1 MHGTDYPIKDEKGRE
16 AISAVAVSVDYHTD
30 QIDDLYRIVQGGV
43 YYVGK
48 TTTPLVDG
56 ATTNPIMIDGEPVT
70 VEKAGAI
77 AIYQPEGL
85 QAEEFIWD
93 GEKWNSL
100 GSTNGLGDL
109 AFTNQTSASY
119 TPAGSISVVSTQDQ
133 TISVSAVFE
142 GDTVYPDAQVDIPA
156 QAISASLSGKA
167 GTTGHDF
174 GTAHGNHGNP
184 FHHVHRTAFGS
195 FFQRRVQGRHP
206 TEGTFRNWNAGD
218 PLDDL
223 YRIGSSS
230 FHHVHGNRRGHL
242 GFGADEPDLRGRVF
256 LRRKQPAPD
265 GHVHPRRDR
274 HDRELRPVRDR
285 LRRRDNPVRKRD
297 P

>member
-48 TTTPLVDG
+48 TTTPLVDE
-56 ATTNPIMIDGEPVT
+56 ATTNPITIDGEPVT
-70 VEKAGAI
+70 IAKAGAI

-133 TISVSAVFE
+133 TISVSAVFD

-167 GTTGHDF
+167 GTITSQFH
-174 GTAHGNHGNP
+174 GTQATISG
-184 FHHVHRTAFGS
+184 
-195 FFQRRVQGRHP
+195 
-206 TEGTFRNWNAGD
+206 
-218 PLDDL
+218 
-223 YRIGSSS
+223 
-230 FHHVHGNRRGHL
+230 
-242 GFGADEPDLRGRVF
+242 
-256 LRRKQPAPD
+256 
-265 GHVHPRRDR
+265 
-274 HDRELRPVRDR
+274 
-285 LRRRDNPVRKRD
+285 
-297 P
+297 